1 MERYLLGIDIGT
13 SACKVIAVDSLGHV
27 VAKALAGYPIVSLQ
41 PGWAEQDPEDWWQ
54 ATVRAVGEVLAALP
68 ERRAVCGIGLSG
80 QMHGLTALD
89 RDDRVIRPAIL
100 WCDQR
105 AAPQCDA
112 ITARAGG
119 LDGLLELIQNRMLP
133 GFTAGKLLWMREH
146 EPELF
151 ARIRRMLNPKDYL
164 RLRLTGDPVTD
175 VSDASGTGLFN
186 VRERAWSRPLL
197 TLLDL
202 PESLLPAVVESTGRT
217 GFVRAE
223 LALAWGLPAATPVF
237 GGGGDSVIQTTSMG
251 VIDRGPLG
259 VTIGTAGIV
268 AGGMR
273 ACPAPTGQLQISC
286 GNAPGRWHVMG
297 VTLTAGGA
305 FEWLRQA
312 LSKMA
317 EPAGS
322 LGFAKMIAL
331 AGAATPGSN
340 GLLFLPYLLG
350 ERCPH
355 VAADGRA
362 AWIGLTSMHDASHLV
377 RSVMEGVLLNVR
389 TIAALCEASGLAC
402 DEVRASGGAT
412 AEPFWLRLLA
422 DVLQREVTTVTGA
435 AEGGAYGAVLAAGV
449 GSGWWS
455 TRDEAAASLCVTGR
469 VSPDATLGSL
479 YQARFDTFRTLY
491 DTLRPVLARIAAEP
505 VAPACVRRADA
516 VALQPPI

>member
-13 SACKVIAVDSLGHV
+13 SACKVIAVDSHGHV

-54 ATVRAVGEVLAALP
+54 ATVKSVREVLAALP
-68 ERRAVCGIGLSG
+68 DRRAVGGIGLSG
-80 QMHGLTALD
+80 QMHGLSVLD
-89 RDDRVIRPAIL
+89 HNDRVIRPAIL

-105 AAPQCDA
+105 AAPQCA
-112 ITARAGG
+112 EITALAGG
-119 LDGLLELIQNRMLP
+119 LKGLLELIQNRMLP

-146 EPELF
+146 EPDLF

-164 RLRLTGDPVTD
+164 RHRLTGEHITD

-186 VRERAWSRPLL
+186 VRERTWSQPLL
-197 TLLDL
+197 SLLDL
-202 PESLLPAVVESTGRT
+202 SPSWLPSVVESTERT

-223 LALAWGLPAATPVF
+223 LAEAWGLPAATPVF

-251 VIDRGPLG
+251 VIDSGPLG

-273 ACPAPTGQLQISC
+273 ACPVPTGALQISC

-297 VTLTAGGA
+297 VTLSAGGA
-305 FEWLRQA
+305 FEWLRGA
-312 LSKMA
+312 LREIGSLEFSKMI
-317 EPAGS
+317 E
-322 LGFAKMIAL
+322 L
-331 AGAATPGSN
+331 ARGAAPGAN

-362 AWIGLTSMHDASHLV
+362 AWIGLTTLHGTTHLV

-412 AEPFWLRLLA
+412 AEPFWLSLLA

-449 GSGWWS
+449 GSQWWS
-455 TRDEAAASLCVTGR
+455 SLDEAVGTLRITER
-469 VSPDATLGSL
+469 VSPDTTLGPL
-479 YQARFDTFRTLY
+479 YQARFNTFRTLY
-491 DTLRPVLARIAAEP
+491 DTLGPVFAQIAAE
-505 VAPACVRRADA
+505 AAA
-516 VALQPPI
+516 VARQPII